1 MSSWTSSLLFAIQ
14 YAIYRCDRFRL
25 SPSDVS
31 ICVLD
36 PADFPRGQFMRDMTL
51 IRAYREHIVS
61 EFFDFRL
68 NRDDYNNGEHLSQG
82 RVYIA

>member
-1 MSSWTSSLLFAIQ
+1 
-14 YAIYRCDRFRL
+14 
-25 SPSDVS
+25 
-31 ICVLD
+31 
-36 PADFPRGQFMRDMTL
+36 MRDMTL